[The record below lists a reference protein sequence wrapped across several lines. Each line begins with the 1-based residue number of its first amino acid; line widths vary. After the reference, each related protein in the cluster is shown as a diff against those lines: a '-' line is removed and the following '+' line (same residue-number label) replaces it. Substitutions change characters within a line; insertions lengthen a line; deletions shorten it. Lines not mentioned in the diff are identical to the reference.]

1 MDTPAESHPTAR
13 NAIASLFILGVL
25 FIIFVAIAYYGTEVY
40 NFFIPTVIQKKDFSL
55 GIWTLAVIGGVAGF
69 LSPCAFGMLPYYFA
83 FHLSAS
89 CSPDRRGD
97 MLSHSVRYGAAAALG
112 MITFAVCLA
121 ILILALG
128 ATFAPSLRIVTPV
141 PNVVTQ
147 IIRVV
152 SGLLL
157 IFLGVQQ
164 LRGRSVV
171 QTLTGFFAK
180 AEAKANELMAGDRP
194 SLVAFYLF
202 GLLYV
207 IVAMPCI
214 ANVMAGPLLAAT
226 TLYGAKG
233 AVLAEGLFLGT
244 MAMLMF
250 LASICFGLAN
260 KAVIAKME
268 SMREAILKSAGIIM
282 ILLGAIIIYLDIDTA
297 TFRQI
302 FFQFPIR

>member
-1 MDTPAESHPTAR
+1 
-13 NAIASLFILGVL
+13 LFIV
-25 FIIFVAIAYYGTEVY
+25 FVAIAYYGTEVY

-69 LSPCAFGMLPYYFA
+69 LSPCAFGMLPYYLA

-89 CSPDRRGD
+89 CSSDRRGD
-97 MLSHSVRYGAAAALG
+97 ILRHSVLYGAAAALG
-112 MITFAVCLA
+112 MITCAVCLA

-141 PNVVTQ
+141 PNVATQ
-147 IIRVV
+147 IIRVA

-171 QTLTGFFAK
+171 RTLTGFFAK
-180 AEAKANELMAGDRP
+180 AAAEAHELMAGDRP

-207 IVAMPCI
+207 IVAMPCV

-244 MAMLMF
+244 MAMLIF

-268 SMREAILKSAGIIM
+268 SMRGVILKSAAIIM
-282 ILLGAIIIYLDIDTA
+282 ILFGVIIIYLDIDTA
-297 TFRQI
+297 AFRQI
-302 FFQFPIR
+302 FFRFPIK

>member
-1 MDTPAESHPTAR
+1 MDTSPQTRPTAPSV
-13 NAIASLFILGVL
+13 AVPLFTIGILVAVV
-25 FIIFVAIAYYGTEVY
+25 VAIAYFGTEVY

-55 GIWTLAVIGGVAGF
+55 GIWTLAIVGGVAGF

-83 FHLSAS
+83 FHLSATGAAES
-89 CSPDRRGD
+89 RGD
-97 MLSHSVRYGAAAALG
+97 VLRHSLGYGAAAALG
-112 MITFAVCLA
+112 MITFAICLA

-141 PNVVTQ
+141 PNLATQ
-147 IIRVV
+147 IIRVL

-171 QTLTGFFAK
+171 QTLTGFFGK
-180 AEAKANELMAGDRP
+180 AEAKANELMAGDR
-194 SLVAFYLF
+194 SSFVAFFLF

-207 IVAMPCI
+207 VVAMPCV

-226 TLYGAKG
+226 ALHGAKG
-233 AVLAEGLFLGT
+233 AVLAEMLFLGT
-244 MAMLMF
+244 MAVLML

-260 KAVIAKME
+260 NFVTEKME
-268 SMREAILKSAGIIM
+268 AMRDTILKSAGVIM
-282 ILLGAIIIYLDIDTA
+282 IVLGAVIIYFDIDTP
-297 TFRQI
+297 TFRKI